1 VFKSL
6 FSKYLAAFI
15 AIILICFTML
25 ILVGYSIV
33 INYAADAKIE
43 SARAVV
49 AAVDTYLDSEQT
61 VDAGDAAQL
70 SRMLHLAVAGNDR
83 LALVL
88 TDENGAL
95 VAVGSNYDLTIP
107 DDLHLPDA
115 MLDELRNAG
124 EITHTTDYRAAFG
137 GARVVLSSALLDEQG
152 NMIGVLTVCSP
163 SSHWVGLLSTMA
175 RTIIM
180 ASLWIMLAA
189 LIAVYFISERV
200 SAPLREMR
208 RAVKDF
214 AGGDFGRRVVV
225 QGNDEI
231 AELGMAFN
239 QMAQSLENLE
249 KMRSGF
255 MANVSHDLRTPMTTI
270 SGFIDAIRDGL
281 IPPDKQDHYLGVVS
295 AEVHRLSRLVSSL
308 LDITRIQAGD
318 RKFVMKPFDI
328 CEMGRQILISFEQQ
342 IEAKGLQIEFVCDEE
357 NMIVLA
363 DHDAIY
369 QIFYNICDNA
379 VKFSFDGG
387 VFRVGIQRKTDEKN
401 KIQVSVYNQGEGI
414 AAEDIPF
421 VFERFY
427 KGDKSRGLDRKGVG
441 LGLYICK
448 TIIAA
453 HGEEIWVNSVQGKD
467 CRFSFTL
474 TEQLQPKD

>member
-1 VFKSL
+1 MFKSL

-49 AAVDTYLDSEQT
+49 EAVDTYLDSEQT

-95 VAVGSNYDLTIP
+95 VAVGSNYELTLP
-107 DDLHLPDA
+107 DDLRLPDD
-115 MLDELRNAG
+115 MLVELRTAG

-152 NMIGVLTVCSP
+152 EMIGALTVCSP
-163 SSHWVGLLSTMA
+163 TSHWVGLLNTMA

-342 IEAKGLQIEFVCDEE
+342 IEVKGLQIEFVCDEE